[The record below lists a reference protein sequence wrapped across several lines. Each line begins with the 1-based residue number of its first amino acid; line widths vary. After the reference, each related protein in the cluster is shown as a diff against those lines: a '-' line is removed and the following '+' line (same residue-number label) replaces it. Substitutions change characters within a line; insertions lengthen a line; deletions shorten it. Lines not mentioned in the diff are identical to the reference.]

1 MEKLMEQPIEK
12 ETTNSNKTTNS
23 NPFAPNKSFFFDAL
37 AKYKSE
43 HQSDTNKSNN
53 ELWKVIKLSPRTK
66 RLIKPHEDEI
76 EATLA
81 FKQAA

>member
-43 HQSDTNKSNN
+43 HQSDTNK
-53 ELWKVIKLSPRTK
+53 LSPRTK

-76 EATLA
+76 RATLA

>member
-43 HQSDTNKSNN
+43 HQSDT
-53 ELWKVIKLSPRTK
+53 I
-66 RLIKPHEDEI
+66 
-76 EATLA
+76 
-81 FKQAA
+81 